1 MEYQHS
7 RKPWTLCVI
16 FGISPDN
23 KNFEFSP
30 FKIKLMK
37 RSSFL
42 KFGLFVGSLFS
53 TSFNTYARRK
63 IGTREGKGFKVD
75 AGKDRFDK
83 SISPFDGDTFYCKVS
98 TRDTDGDM
106 FIFESTRLKEGGP
119 ILHTHYDTD
128 EFWYVL
134 QGEFLIKV
142 GDKTYNAKPG
152 DLVFGPRMVPH
163 TFAKIGQ
170 GEAKIII
177 GHQPAGKMEEY
188 FKKLNE
194 GIATNMSEEERN
206 NMRKAHGFEKVG
218 PPLTYLKQ

>member
-1 MEYQHS
+1 M
-7 RKPWTLCVI
+7 L
-16 FGISPDN
+16 N
-23 KNFEFSP
+23 L
-30 FKIKLMK
+30 KIKMMK

-42 KFGLFVGSLFS
+42 KYGLITGSLFA
-53 TSFNTYARRK
+53 TSLNARARFK
-63 IGTREGKGFKVD
+63 NRHREDKGFKVD
-75 AGKDRFDK
+75 TGKDRFNK
-83 SISPFDGDTFYCKVS
+83 NISPFEGDTFYCKLS
-98 TRDTDGDM
+98 SKDTDGDM
-106 FIFESTRLKEGGP
+106 YIFESTRLKEGGP
-119 ILHTHYDTD
+119 ILHTHFETD

-152 DLVFGPRMVPH
+152 DFVFGPRMVPH

-188 FKKLNE
+188 FKKLSE
-194 GIATNMSEEERN
+194 GVAATMTEEERN
-206 NMRKAHGFEKVG
+206 KMRREHGFEKVG